1 MNKKI
6 KIQGIDVSYKVYK
19 NKVHLIYI
27 IPVISQGCIIDH
39 IKILSRYKIITS
51 SDIELIPPK
60 EKFVNKISMKYSVKK
75 KNLKFNYSI
84 IPNLPSLSKD
94 IAFIKSLTINDL
106 KFYREFVINKIL

>member
-27 IPVISQGCIIDH
+27 IPFISQGCIIDH
-39 IKILSRYKIITS
+39 IKILSRYRIITN
-51 SDIELIPPK
+51 SDIKLIPPK

-75 KNLKFNYSI
+75 KKLKFNYSI
-84 IPNLPSLSKD
+84 ISLPSLSKD
-94 IAFIKSLTINDL
+94 ITFIKSLTINDL